1 MLYSIVVF
9 IILFLLEFGYLKIA
23 EKNGVI
29 DNPNHRSAHV
39 NPTIRGGGII
49 LIPAILIF
57 LLFFSTE
64 VSNYIGF
71 CLAVLLLAII
81 SFIDDL
87 ITLSS
92 KVRIT
97 FHFIAFTIIF
107 FTLGFFQEISL
118 YSILIVIYTYVFSL
132 GFLNIYNFMDGING
146 ITFLNALVTYVTFFV
161 INEYVY
167 SFSNSD
173 LLILL
178 IMAVSVFGFFNFR
191 KSPKCFAGDVGSI
204 TIGFTIIYFIIKLF
218 LVTNNY
224 AVFLLLG
231 VYLMDG
237 GWTIVERTIRKENIF
252 EAHRRHL
259 YQLYANEIKVPHL
272 KISTIYF
279 MVQLLLNCI
288 VLYLLIQHED
298 SLLNAIAL
306 FVILTFLY
314 FIIKKKAYKKV
325 KDLKIG

>member
-1 MLYSIVVF
+1 MLYSIVFF
-9 IILFLLEFGYLKIA
+9 IILFLLEIGYLKIA
-23 EKNGVI
+23 EKKGII
-29 DNPNHRSAHV
+29 DNPNHRSAHI

-57 LLFFSTE
+57 LLFFSAE
-64 VSNYIGF
+64 LSKYIGF
-71 CLAVLLLAII
+71 CSAVLLLAII

-87 ITLSS
+87 RTLSS

-118 YSILIVIYTYVFSL
+118 YTILIVIFTYVFSL

-146 ITFLNALVTYVTFFV
+146 VTFLNALVTYVTFFV
-161 INEYVY
+161 INEYIH

-173 LLILL
+173 LLLLL

-231 VYLMDG
+231 VYLLDG
-237 GWTIVERTIRKENIF
+237 GWTIVERIIRKENIF

-259 YQLYANEIKVPHL
+259 YQLYANEIKVAHL

-279 MVQLLLNCI
+279 IVQLLLNFI
-288 VLYLLIQHED
+288 VLYLLIQYEN
-298 SLLNAIAL
+298 SLLNTVVL

-314 FIIKKKAYKKV
+314 FIIKKNAYKKV
-325 KDLKIG
+325 KDLK

>member
-1 MLYSIVVF
+1 M
-9 IILFLLEFGYLKIA
+9 GYLKIA
-23 EKNGVI
+23 EKKGII
-29 DNPNHRSAHV
+29 DNPNHRSAHI

-57 LLFFSTE
+57 LLFFSAE

-71 CLAVLLLAII
+71 CLAVLLLGII

-87 ITLSS
+87 RTLSS

-118 YSILIVIYTYVFSL
+118 YSILIVIFTYVFSL

-146 ITFLNALVTYVTFFV
+146 VTFLNALVTYVTFFV
-161 INEYVY
+161 INEYIH

-173 LLILL
+173 LLLLL

-231 VYLMDG
+231 VYLLDG
-237 GWTIVERTIRKENIF
+237 GWTIVERIIRKENIF

-259 YQLYANEIKVPHL
+259 YQLYANEIKVAHL

-288 VLYLLIQHED
+288 VLYLLIKHED
-298 SLLNAIAL
+298 SLLNAVVL
-306 FVILTFLY
+306 FVVLTFLY
-314 FIIKKKAYKKV
+314 FIIKNKAYKKV
-325 KDLKIG
+325 KDLK

>member
-1 MLYSIVVF
+1 MLYNIVVF
-9 IILFLLEFGYLKIA
+9 IALFFFELGYLKIA
-23 EKNGVI
+23 KKFGII

-39 NPTIRGGGII
+39 EPTIRGGGII

-57 LLFFSTE
+57 LLFFSDE
-64 VSNYIGF
+64 VSDYLGF
-71 CLAVLLLAII
+71 CFAVLLLAIV
-81 SFIDDL
+81 SFVDDL

-92 KVRIT
+92 KIRIA

-107 FTLGFFQEISL
+107 FTLGFFQEISW
-118 YSILIVIYTYVFSL
+118 YSILIVLFTYIFSL

-146 ITFLNALVTYVTFFV
+146 ITFLNTLVTYLTFFL
-161 INEYVY
+161 INEYIY

-173 LLILL
+173 LLLLL
-178 IMAVSVFGFFNFR
+178 IMATSIFGFFNFR

-231 VYLMDG
+231 VYLLDG
-237 GWTIVERTIRKENIF
+237 GWTIVERIIRKENIF

-259 YQLYANEIKVPHL
+259 YQLYANEIKVSHL
-272 KISTIYF
+272 KISAIYF
-279 MVQLLLNCI
+279 AVQLLLNSI
-288 VLYLLIQHED
+288 VLYLLIQQEG
-298 SLLNAIAL
+298 SFLYAL
-306 FVILTFLY
+306 GVFVVLTFLY
-314 FIIKKKAYKKV
+314 FIIKNKTYKKV
-325 KDLKIG
+325 KSLN

>member
-1 MLYSIVVF
+1 MLYNIVVF
-9 IILFLLEFGYLKIA
+9 IALFFFELGYLKIA
-23 EKNGVI
+23 KKFGII

-39 NPTIRGGGII
+39 EPTIRGGGII

-57 LLFFSTE
+57 LLFFSDE
-64 VSNYIGF
+64 VSDYLGF
-71 CLAVLLLAII
+71 CFAVLLLAIV
-81 SFIDDL
+81 SFVDDL

-92 KVRIT
+92 KIRIA

-107 FTLGFFQEISL
+107 STLGFFQEISW
-118 YSILIVIYTYVFSL
+118 YSILIVLFTYIFSL

-146 ITFLNALVTYVTFFV
+146 ITFLNTLVTYLTFFL
-161 INEYVY
+161 INEYIY

-173 LLILL
+173 LLLLL
-178 IMAVSVFGFFNFR
+178 IMATSIFGFFNFR

-231 VYLMDG
+231 VYLLDG
-237 GWTIVERTIRKENIF
+237 GWTIVERIIRKENIF

-259 YQLYANEIKVPHL
+259 YQLYANEIKVSHL
-272 KISTIYF
+272 KISAIYF
-279 MVQLLLNCI
+279 AVQLLLNSI
-288 VLYLLIQHED
+288 VLYLLIQQEG
-298 SLLNAIAL
+298 SFLYAL
-306 FVILTFLY
+306 GVFVVLTFLY
-314 FIIKKKAYKKV
+314 FIIKNKTYKKV
-325 KDLKIG
+325 KSLN